1 MSWTLVLAV
10 LATLS
15 CGLTVWQHVVAR
27 RFALH
32 RKITPRTDISAVTL
46 LKPLKGIEPAT
57 ETCLRSWFTQ
67 QYRGPVQILLGVAD
81 IHDPVCAIVQKLLAE
96 FPRVDA
102 RLVHCQHKLGANG
115 KVSSLI
121 QLRREARHE
130 IIVISDADVLVSSD
144 FLAQN
149 VPLLADEN
157 VGLVNFFYQMSG
169 AMTPAMR
176 WEAVAINGD
185 FWSQVLQSRSLKPI
199 DFALG
204 AVMITRQKQLQEIG
218 GFEELSGYLADDYRL
233 GNLIARRG
241 YRIELSGH
249 VVECRSHPMTWGEVW
264 RHQFRWART
273 IRVCQPA
280 PYFLS
285 ILSNATLW
293 PLLWLLVNPTANIA
307 LVASAFLG
315 IRLCTAAA
323 NQRLLTRSHA
333 HLPWLWLVPIKDLGQ
348 FVLWSLSFL
357 TTRIVW
363 RGIHYHVAPG
373 GKLVEVN

>member
-15 CGLTVWQHVVAR
+15 CGLTVWQHIVAR

-32 RKITPRTDISAVTL
+32 QKTPPAPVTPAVTV
-46 LKPLKGIEPAT
+46 LKPLKGVEPDT
-57 ETCLRSWFTQ
+57 ETCLRSWLSQ
-67 QYRGPVQILLGVAD
+67 EYRGSFQILFGVAD
-81 IHDPVCAIVQKLLAE
+81 INDPVCAIVQKLLAE
-96 FPRVDA
+96 FPQVDA
-102 RLVHCQHKLGANG
+102 RLVHCQHKLGTNG

-130 IIVISDADVLVSSD
+130 IIVISDADVFVSPD
-144 FLAQN
+144 FLEQN
-149 VPLLADEN
+149 LPLLADEK
-157 VGLVNFFYQMSG
+157 VGLVNFFYQLSG
-169 AMTPAMR
+169 NLTPAMR

-249 VVECRSHPMTWGEVW
+249 VVECRSHPMTWSEVW

-273 IRVCQPA
+273 IRICQPV
-280 PYFLS
+280 PYFMS

-293 PLLWLLVNPTANIA
+293 PLLWLLVNPTENVA
-307 LVASAFLG
+307 LAVSAFLG
-315 IRLCTAAA
+315 IRLYTAAA
-323 NQRLLTRSHA
+323 NQTLLTRSHT
-333 HLPWLWLVPIKDLGQ
+333 HLPWLWLVPVKDLCQVGM
-348 FVLWSLSFL
+348 WAISFL
-357 TTRIVW
+357 PTRIVW